1 MRGVTQP
8 AEEETDG
15 RTWPG
20 RAERR
25 AARRRS
31 NRLAGHPRP
40 ETAIRI
46 RATQRAPRWRQ
57 IKTEM
62 ESGEPQDSWVLRQYA
77 GNGSYSNMRLTT
89 VRETSSCAPKSQLRH
104 RGQKIHMMITDEAI
118 IEATNEVDRAEQ
130 ELRSLSE
137 ALDNMKVRTL
147 IRKLN
152 DQVLKYII

>member
-1 MRGVTQP
+1 MTFLLGRRRRALWRLLARGVKLP
-8 AEEETDG
+8 AKEETDG

-31 NRLAGHPRP
+31 NRLAGHP
-40 ETAIRI
+40 
-46 RATQRAPRWRQ
+46 RQ

-89 VRETSSCAPKSQLRH
+89 VRETGSCAPKSQLRH
-104 RGQKIHMMITDEAI
+104 RGQKIQRMITDAAI
-118 IEATNEVDRAEQ
+118 LEATNEVDKAEQ
-130 ELRSLSE
+130 ELKSLSE
-137 ALDNMKVRTL
+137 ALDNMKVRL
-147 IRKLN
+147 QLYRRNNHL
-152 DQVLKYII
+152 

>member
-40 ETAIRI
+40 ETALRI
-46 RATQRAPRWRQ
+46 RATQRAPGWRQ
-57 IKTEM
+57 NKTEM
-62 ESGEPQDSWVLRQYA
+62 ESGDAQDNWVLRQYA
-77 GNGSYSNMRLTT
+77 GNGSYSNMQLTA
-89 VRETSSCAPKSQLRH
+89 VRELSSCAPKSQLRH
-104 RGQKIHMMITDEAI
+104 RCHKIQRMITDAAI
-118 IEATNEVDRAEQ
+118 FEATNEVEKAEQ
-130 ELRSLSE
+130 ELRGLSE
-137 ALDNMKVRTL
+137 ALDNMEVRS
-147 IRKLN
+147 
-152 DQVLKYII
+152 